1 MVGLNWGTQKFVFT
15 LTDISAKLPN
25 LFAWKFY
32 GEVKKCFIIL
42 LLLTTFNNLNNNLGF
57 SIILEW
63 PLLSLSIKMQKSWWT
78 FLNEYGNGS
87 GSVYGQYILYIVQG
101 GQKQHT
107 LSYKMLCQQVKIS
120 SFSNV
125 GRRKGPL
132 GLVWILNGGKNWL
145 IASWKPTVVVPI
157 ERIRCAIRCF
167 KALMVRFRASRF
179 VTETNLLNIF

>member
-1 MVGLNWGTQKFVFT
+1 MFH
-15 LTDISAKLPN
+15 
-25 LFAWKFY
+25 Y
-32 GEVKKCFIIL
+32 FII
-42 LLLTTFNNLNNNLGF
+42 LLTTFNNLNNNLGL
-57 SIILEW
+57 SIISEW
-63 PLLSLSIKMQKSWWT
+63 RPLLSLSIKMRKSGT

-132 GLVWILNGGKNWL
+132 GLVWILFKFYSLFKWWQKL
-145 IASWKPTVVVPI
+145 AQWSLCRSKVFVVLY
-157 ERIRCAIRCF
+157 A
-167 KALMVRFRASRF
+167 AL
-179 VTETNLLNIF
+179 NLWWFDSEPPDF